1 MWKKSLEC
9 LLNWLQL
16 AYTNKQAAITRLTVS
31 FPQQTVFYRKKNNN
45 ALWGH
50 FCNAGLWENTKNAF
64 ITFIEY
70 LYWYAAAGGDLL
82 FENEDN
88 PSQLI

>member
-16 AYTNKQAAITRLTVS
+16 AYTNKQAAITRLTIS

-45 ALWGH
+45 ALWGY
-50 FCNAGLWENTKNAF
+50 FCNTGLWK
-64 ITFIEY
+64 Y